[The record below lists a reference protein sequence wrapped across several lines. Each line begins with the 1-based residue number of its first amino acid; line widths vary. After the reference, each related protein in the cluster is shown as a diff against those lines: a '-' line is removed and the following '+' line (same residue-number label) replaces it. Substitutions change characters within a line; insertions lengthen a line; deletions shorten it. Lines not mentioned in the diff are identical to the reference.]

1 MLCKASKNVR
11 VFIHNPL
18 AIDVVITEFGNIVVT
33 YYSKCVSA
41 LHLISENVK
50 SKILECGPFSGGH
63 FSIHFSNNYI
73 QQTSTLVI
81 ALSLKK
87 ASILNIVDKDGP
99 SPLRLFV
106 GITIYTFQK
115 QL

>member
-41 LHLISENVK
+41 LRLISENVK
-50 SKILECGPFSGGH
+50 SKILECGPF
-63 FSIHFSNNYI
+63 FSNNYI

-87 ASILNIVDKDGP
+87 ASILNIVDKDGS